1 MKCAYAIF
9 NFGFLKGMSF
19 LLPKTFSK
27 YKFDK
32 NHILNLDTAKR
43 QEVGL
48 KKSSFGSWSD
58 EEKLMDEILQEEVE
72 NDQLQKN
79 MAQNKTWQQRDED
92 ERLMDEI
99 LGVDTMKSPEK
110 SKKLKRVSF
119 CESTAEVF
127 VGDIEG
133 SKQLEAMK
141 TNTHQIKAFNH
152 LEE

>member
-1 MKCAYAIF
+1 MR
-9 NFGFLKGMSF
+9 
-19 LLPKTFSK
+19 LLTLAFSKECLFCCLESFSK
-27 YKFDK
+27 YKLDK
-32 NHILNLDTAKR
+32 YHILNLDAAKR

-48 KKSSFGSWSD
+48 KNGLFGSWSD
-58 EEKLMDEILQEEVE
+58 EEKLMDEILQEHVE

-119 CESTAEVF
+119 CESTPGVF
-127 VGDIEG
+127 VGGIE
-133 SKQLEAMK
+133 SCKQPEAMK
-141 TNTHQIKAFNH
+141 ANTHQTKAFNH
-152 LEE
+152 LDK